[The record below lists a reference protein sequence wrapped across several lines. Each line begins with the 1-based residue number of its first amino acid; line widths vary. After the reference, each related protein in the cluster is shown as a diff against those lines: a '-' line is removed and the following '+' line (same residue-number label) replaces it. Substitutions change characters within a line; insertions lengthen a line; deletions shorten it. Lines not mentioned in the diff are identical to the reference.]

1 MSFRTALAS
10 IGVLVAGS
18 PLAGQAPTPSP
29 AAIDSI
35 FTQYNRTTSP
45 GCALGVFQRQRI
57 VYSRGYGMADLNQGI
72 AINPSTVFYVAST
85 SKQFTA
91 LSIALL
97 AEQGKI
103 GLDDP
108 VRKWVPEL

>member
-1 MSFRTALAS
+1 MYTLFHELAAMSFRTALAS

-91 LSIALL
+91 LSIALR
-97 AEQGKI
+97 
-103 GLDDP
+103 
-108 VRKWVPEL
+108 VR